1 MKQITSLLLFL
12 LLGAGL
18 MAQQGKITGTVTDQ
32 VTGKAIPEAIVRV
45 GTQQVTS
52 DANGYYEIGG
62 LSFGEKTLT
71 IIAIGFENYETTV
84 NVSATPVK
92 VKAELATKTA
102 AENERKGISEINLA
116 DLSTEDEGKGQNV
129 SGLLHSS
136 GDIFTSTASYTLGA
150 MYFRVRGYDGENFAT
165 YMNGINVNDAEN
177 GRASW
182 SEWGGLNDATRNK
195 ESVNGINASR
205 FSFGSLGGSTN
216 IITRASMQR
225 KQTKFTY
232 SMSDK
237 TYTNRAMF
245 TYSTGLMKNNWAF
258 TVSGSR
264 RWGEGGYVKGVFY
277 DAWAYFFSAEKKINE
292 HHSIG
297 FTTFGSPTKRGQQGG
312 STQEAYDLTGS
323 NYYNPNWGYQNNKT
337 VNGEVVLGEVRNT
350 KVKNF
355 HEPMMI
361 FSHYWNLDSKTK
373 ITSSIAYSFG
383 FNGATALN
391 WFNSADPRPDYYRYL
406 PSYQKY
412 ISNQDP
418 ALTAINTNLTTL
430 AWLNDP
436 NKSQINW
443 DNLYQTN
450 YRNNL
455 AGKQASYIIE
465 DRRNDQQQLSLNIL
479 LNKDLS
485 SNVKFDG
492 GFEFRKYKGHHFKTI
507 DDLLG
512 GNFWVDIDNFAIR
525 DNGIDAVQIQNDV
538 NNPNRIV
545 KVGDVFGYDYDI
557 YSNSGLVWGQVEVS
571 SDKIDY
577 FAAVNLNTTSMW
589 RHGNMKNG
597 HYLDNSFGDSEKYSF
612 FNGGIKGGITYKI
625 NGRNIITANTQIMN
639 RPPSVYN
646 SFVSPRTRNS
656 VVNDMQSDKIWTG
669 DISYILRTPILKARL
684 TAYQTMMWGQN
695 EISSFYNDDLSTFVN
710 YAMTGIDKVHQ
721 GLEFGAE
728 VKASSTVSFSAVA
741 ALGYFHYNSNP
752 TATISYDNASQPDIT
767 ETVYIKNFLI
777 NGSPQTAGSLG
788 ISYRHPNYWFFNAN
802 FNYFGEN
809 YADFNPERRTVSAM
823 PYPDPNDPRIPG
835 IINQTKFDDGFTLD
849 ASLGKSWQVKKL
861 YINLNL
867 SVTNILDN
875 TSLITGGYE
884 QMRFDFDTKSVNQFI
899 PKLYYGLGRTF
910 FLNLG
915 VRF

>member
-1 MKQITSLLLFL
+1 MKQITSMLLFL
-12 LLGAGL
+12 FMGVGL

-45 GTQQVTS
+45 GTQQVVS
-52 DANGYYEIGG
+52 DVNGNYEIGG
-62 LSFGEKTLT
+62 LKYGEQTVS

-84 NVSATPVK
+84 TVSATPVK
-92 VKAELATKTA
+92 IKTELSSKTT

-150 MYFRVRGYDGENFAT
+150 MYFRVRGYDGENVAI

-277 DAWAYFFSAEKKINE
+277 DAWAYFLSAEKKINDN
-292 HHSIG
+292 HSIG
-297 FTTFGSPTKRGQQGG
+297 FTMYASPTKRGQQGG

-323 NYYNPNWGYQNNKT
+323 NYYNPNWGYQNNKI
-337 VNGEVVLGEVRNT
+337 VNGELVLGEVRNS

-361 FSHYWNLDSKTK
+361 LSHYWNIDKKTK
-373 ITSSIAYSFG
+373 ITTSLAYTFG
-383 FNGATALN
+383 YNGATAIN
-391 WFNSADPRPDYYRYL
+391 WYNSADPRPDYYRKL
-406 PSYQKY
+406 PSYEY
-412 ISNQDP
+412 FISNHIPDQNV
-418 ALTAINTNLTTL
+418 INLTTL
-430 AWLNDP
+430 AWQTDP
-436 NKSQINW
+436 KTSQIDW
-443 DNLYQTN
+443 DNLYQIN

-455 AGKQASYIIE
+455 AGKQSSYIIE

-479 LNKDLS
+479 LNKELS

-492 GFEFRKYKGHHFKTI
+492 GLEFRKYKGHHFKTI

-512 GNFWVDIDNFAIR
+512 GNYWVDIDNFAAR
-525 DNGIDAVQIQNDV
+525 DFSGDTIKNQTDL
-538 NNPNRIV
+538 NNPNRVV

-557 YSNSGLVWGQVEVS
+557 YTNSGLVWGQVEVS

-577 FAAVNLNTTSMW
+577 FAAANLNATSMW
-589 RHGNMKNG
+589 RHGNMRNG
-597 HYLDNSFGDSEKYSF
+597 YYPDNSFGDSQKYNF
-612 FNGGIKGGITYKI
+612 LDGGIKAGITYKI
-625 NGRNIITANTQIMN
+625 NGRNIITVNSQVMT

-646 SFVSPRTRNS
+646 SFVSPRTRNT
-656 VVNDMQSDKIWTG
+656 VTNNMVSDNVFTG
-669 DISYILRTPILKARL
+669 DISYILRTPFLKARV
-684 TAYQTMMWGQN
+684 TAYHTMIWDQN
-695 EISSFYNDDLSTFVN
+695 EISSFYNDDLATFVN
-710 YAMTGIDKVHQ
+710 YVMTGIDKVHQ
-721 GLEFGAE
+721 GLEIGAE
-728 VKASSTVSFSAVA
+728 VKASSTVSLTAVA
-741 ALGYFHYNSNP
+741 ALGNYRYNSNP
-752 TATISYDNASQPDIT
+752 IANISYDNGSQPSLT
-767 ETVYIKNFLI
+767 ETVYMKNFYI

-788 ISYRHPNYWFFNAN
+788 VSYRHPNYWFFNAN
-802 FNYFGEN
+802 LNYFGSN
-809 YADFNPERRTVSAM
+809 YLDFNPERRTVNAV
-823 PYPDPNDPRIPG
+823 PYANPNDPRIPS
-835 IINQTKFDDGFTLD
+835 ILDQIKLDDGVTLD
-849 ASLGKSWQVKKL
+849 ASVGKSWQVKKI

-867 SVTNILDN
+867 SITNVLDN

-884 QMRFDFDTKSVNQFI
+884 QMRFDFDTKDINKFP
-899 PKLYYGLGRTF
+899 PKYYYGLGRTF